1 MVEERETRYRV
12 DTLLARL
19 MDNIPVLARPAD
31 TLAPSQNHE
40 AGAQAPAEATPTPP
54 PRQGRAPRPTQ
65 TNLAAC
71 RSRGREGYS
80 AEVKH
85 VIERALSTNGQPFV
99 IHRGGERIGE
109 ATGLKDGRSRS
120 ILFLPGVDIVVGDW
134 LVDSKGQTRLFV
146 ADVDHISDLSG
157 GSPSHIEV
165 LYETRIEY
173 ERQESS
179 AQVIAMLDDI
189 ADAVWTLSDKKM
201 PPEKKEHVRALVRE
215 LQGIVK
221 SLPSGVAGGLAGE
234 FAARFVDGS

>member
-1 MVEERETRYRV
+1 MGLMEERETRYRV
-12 DTLLARL
+12 DTLLGRL

-31 TLAPSQNHE
+31 TPAPSQSHE
-40 AGAQAPAEATPTPP
+40 AGAQAPAEATPNQH
-54 PRQGRAPRPTQ
+54 QGRAPRPIQ
-65 TNLAAC
+65 TNLAGY
-71 RSRGREGYS
+71 RSRGRERYS

-85 VIERALSTNGQPFV
+85 VIERVLSTNGQPFV

-134 LVDSKGQTRLFV
+134 LEDSKGQTRLFV
-146 ADVDHISDLSG
+146 ADVDHMSDLSG
-157 GSPSHIEV
+157 GSPSHLEV

-189 ADAVWTLSDKKM
+189 ADAVWTLSDTKM

-221 SLPSGVAGGLAGE
+221 SLPPGVAGGLAGE
-234 FAARFVDGS
+234 IAARFVDGN